1 MRTEPPVSD
10 TLCLMNNIHLL
21 SYIILRCS
29 LMIRSFIILNPIPWA
44 LYLIRMQF
52 M

>member
-1 MRTEPPVSD
+1 MRTEPSVSD
-10 TLCLMNNIHLL
+10 TLYLMNNIHLL
-21 SYIILRCS
+21 SYIIRCS